1 MRTTGAR
8 AEVPLPAIQATPP
21 TRFGFLPVLSVIG
34 LSVVLMGVVLA
45 PERIWP
51 NILLAAVYVVG
62 AALGAMLF
70 LAFHY
75 VASAGWNVILK
86 RVAESL
92 ASTLPLGAALVLL
105 SLAGVGVLYEW
116 SHAEVVAAD
125 PLLQAKAGWLNVS
138 FFVARTVFYLAVWL
152 LFLRAML
159 RVSRGQDSTGGLA
172 ATRRNT
178 VLSTCFIVAFVVTF
192 SLAIF
197 DWLMSLQPHWFSTI
211 FAVHS
216 FVGVFVNGLALIT
229 LLAILLRRPGR
240 PLAGLVTPN
249 HLHDL
254 GKLLL
259 GFSTFWMYIWF
270 CQYMLIWYGNLPEE
284 VTYYT
289 GRHAGAW
296 AVMSVANLV
305 VNWVIPF
312 FVLLPRGSKRSDRTL
327 FRVCVLL
334 LVGHWLDL
342 YVMIQPVFEPKAPRF
357 GIWEI
362 APMVVAGALF
372 VIVLR
377 RNLGAADLVPR
388 GDPYLEESL
397 RHHQ

>member
-1 MRTTGAR
+1 MSTRTGFGL
-8 AEVPLPAIQATPP
+8 LPA
-21 TRFGFLPVLSVIG
+21 LSVIG
-34 LSVVLMGVVLA
+34 LSVVLMGLVLA
-45 PERIWP
+45 PERTWS
-51 NILLAAVYVVG
+51 NVLLAAIYAVG
-62 AALGAMLF
+62 AALAGMLF
-70 LAFHY
+70 LAFNY
-75 VASAGWNVILK
+75 VASAGWNVVLK

-116 SHAEVVAAD
+116 SHADVVAAD
-125 PLLQAKAGWLNVS
+125 PLLQGKVGWLNVP
-138 FFVARTVFYLAVWL
+138 FFVVRTVFYLTVWL
-152 LFLRAML
+152 LFMRTML
-159 RVSRGQDSTGGLA
+159 RVSRGQDSAGGLT

-178 VLSTCFIVAFVVTF
+178 VLSACFIVVFIVTF

-197 DWLMSLQPHWFSTI
+197 DWLMSLQPHWFSTM
-211 FAVHS
+211 FAVYN
-216 FVGVFVNGLALIT
+216 FAGAFVNGLVLIT

-270 CQYMLIWYGNLPEE
+270 SQYMLIWYGNLPEE
-284 VTYYT
+284 VTFYAE
-289 GRHAGAW
+289 RHTGAW
-296 AVMSVANLV
+296 GVLTIANLLA
-305 VNWVIPF
+305 NWAIPF

-327 FRVCVLL
+327 LRVCALL
-334 LVGHWLDL
+334 LVGRWLDL
-342 YVMIQPVFEPKAPRF
+342 YVMIQPVFEPEAPRF

-362 APMVVAGALF
+362 APIVVAGALF

-377 RNLGAADLVPR
+377 RNLGATDLVPR